1 MLVNLLIKLM
11 THMQH
16 QGHGFFSQFYRLIAG
31 QPLAVYIYTD
41 VRLSVM
47 SDSRPPGMA
56 VNLHELLC
64 SSCYK

>member
-1 MLVNLLIKLM
+1 
-11 THMQH
+11 MQH